1 MKSKLRNLINVLTH
15 TDWVTFARRVLA
27 CASLQN
33 TFCSGGAIQI
43 LQQKKNHNFVMDF
56 YTRIAYKR

>member
-27 CASLQN
+27 RASLQN

-43 LQQKKNHNFVMDF
+43 LQQKKKQFCHGFLHQNSL
-56 YTRIAYKR
+56 

>member
-27 CASLQN
+27 RASLQN
-33 TFCSGGAIQI
+33 TFCPGGAIQI
-43 LQQKKNHNFVMDF
+43 LQKNQQFCHGFLHLNSL
-56 YTRIAYKR
+56 

>member
-43 LQQKKNHNFVMDF
+43 LQQQK
-56 YTRIAYKR
+56 TILSGISTPE

>member
-1 MKSKLRNLINVLTH
+1 MKSKLRSLINVLTH

-43 LQQKKNHNFVMDF
+43 LQ
-56 YTRIAYKR
+56 

>member
-1 MKSKLRNLINVLTH
+1 MKSKLRNLMNVLTH

-27 CASLQN
+27 RASLQN

-43 LQQKKNHNFVMDF
+43 LQQQ
-56 YTRIAYKR
+56 